1 MKKNMFPDK
10 KSKGKYFLLSIVA
23 LVEILVLLAV
33 STYAWV
39 ETVSTIRIYT
49 SDSAV
54 AKVDANPTGQL
65 LTHNFQ
71 KATFSSTAADP
82 IDLSQMYH
90 ESGAFHLAPA
100 SSADGKTIFF
110 PHYQPDGSVN
120 DYRKADSSDNMVN
133 YVSFSFRVAAA
144 GYYVFDAD
152 PTISFGGT
160 AVDSNSTLVRLSL
173 QVGEGTPAIFSKGAS
188 SSGETAVSSITGEPP
203 ASTNV
208 RAFSSYTGGNGKYA
222 LHTTEA
228 NQIVTVRLWIQ
239 DPTHDSS
246 DTYSGKQLSIS
257 NLTLVPAYKVTTY
270 VTLNKTAATSS
281 THASAAAGTVK
292 SGSAT
297 ASWSSTAYV
306 KHGSSV
312 TLKATNSDSS
322 TYTFKGWGT
331 AANSTSYENTN
342 LSYSKTNVTSA
353 ITRYAHFTTKFS
365 ITAKAVLGTDTSAST
380 TYGTVQVGSAT
391 AGATSSSTVD
401 YDGSV
406 TLTATPTADYAI
418 IGWYKGTPSDS
429 TFVSGSNGK
438 TSITVNNV
446 TADATYYCS
455 FKLKKTTTIYFMDR
469 GYSDTYAYVVGSS
482 TDYKYSGAWPG
493 TKMTL
498 DKTRGLYKFEFPSAE
513 DENVQVIVNNG
524 SGTQYPA
531 SGQNGLSATIG
542 NTYLFKCGSP
552 SSLESFTLGDKKFVY
567 FSNNKGWTNLHI
579 WDDKSGTSWPGNEMT
594 AAYLTDGEQKYY
606 RQIQT
611 DSLFIFNN
619 NGNGANQTVNL
630 YGSASECRYYL
641 KDEYDNGH
649 RKVGTW

>member
-65 LTHNFQ
+65 FTHNFQ
-71 KATFSSTAADP
+71 KATFSSTAATP

-110 PHYQPDGSVN
+110 PHYQPDGSVD

-133 YVSFSFRVAAA
+133 YVSFSFKVAAA
-144 GYYVFDAD
+144 NYYVFDAD

-160 AVDSNSTLVRLSL
+160 AVASDSTLVRLSL

-188 SSGETAVSSITGEPP
+188 PSDETAVCSITGG
-203 ASTNV
+203 TDTTTV
-208 RAFSSYTGGNGKYA
+208 RAFSSYTGGNGSYP
-222 LHTTEA
+222 LHTTAA
-228 NQIVTVRLWIQ
+228 NQIVTVRIWIQ
-239 DPTHDSS
+239 DPTHASS
-246 DTYSGKQLSIS
+246 STYTGQQLTIS
-257 NLTLVPAYKVTTY
+257 NLKLVPAYPVTTY
-270 VTLNKTAATSS
+270 VTLNKTAASATSP
-281 THASAAAGTVK
+281 AGTVK
-292 SGSAT
+292 SGNAA
-297 ASWSSTAYV
+297 ASYKSVAYV
-306 KHGSSV
+306 KHGAQV
-312 TLKATNSDSS
+312 TLTATNSDDN

-353 ITRYAHFTTKFS
+353 ITRYAHFRTKFS
-365 ITAKAVLGTDTSAST
+365 ITAKAVLGTGTSAST

-391 AGATSSSTVD
+391 AGATSSSTVS
-401 YDGSV
+401 YDESV
-406 TLTATPTADYAI
+406 TLTATPTANYAI

-438 TSITVNNV
+438 TSIPADNA

-493 TKMTL
+493 TKMTF
-498 DKTRGLYKFEFPSAE
+498 DKTRGLYKFEFQSAE

-567 FSNNKGWTNLHI
+567 FSNNKNWNNLHI

-606 RQIQT
+606 KQIQT

-619 NGNGANQTVNL
+619 NGNGANQTVDLN
-630 YGSASECRYYL
+630 GSASECRYYL
-641 KDEYDNGH
+641 KDEYDNGK